1 MLLAYAKLALK
12 DELLD
17 STVPDDPYLGREL
30 GRYFP
35 KAVSERYP
43 DAMANH
49 RLRREIIATQLAN
62 SIINRGGPALMVRI
76 EDQTGAAVSG
86 IAAAFA
92 AVRDSYGMTDLNG
105 AIDTLD
111 AKIAGDLQLELHA
124 AVQDLLLD
132 RIVWFLRNVD
142 LSQGLAGVVEHYR
155 AGIDVMA
162 GALADILPG
171 DAAATRNARIAA
183 LTEARVPDEL
193 ARRLADLPL
202 LAAATDIVLVA
213 DRTGKPIPE
222 VAATYFAAG
231 AFFKLD
237 RIVGA
242 ARGISVSDYFD
253 RLALDRSLDSIGAAE
268 RRLTAEMLGNG
279 VAGPAAVDAW
289 VKTRQGEVDRIRA
302 AVDEIAGSGLTLS
315 KLSVAASLLGDLVRQ

>member
-1 MLLAYAKLALK
+1 
-12 DELLD
+12 
-17 STVPDDPYLGREL
+17 
-30 GRYFP
+30 
-35 KAVSERYP
+35 
-43 DAMANH
+43 
-49 RLRREIIATQLAN
+49 
-62 SIINRGGPALMVRI
+62 VRI
-76 EDQTGAAVSG
+76 ADQTGAVPAD

-92 AVRDSYGMTDLNG
+92 AVRDSYGMPELNEEIN
-105 AIDTLD
+105 ALD
-111 AKIAGDLQLELHA
+111 NRISGKLQLSLYA

-155 AGIDVMA
+155 AGIDIMA
-162 GALADILPG
+162 GALADVLPG
-171 DAAATRNARIAA
+171 EAAATRNARIAA
-183 LTEARVPDEL
+183 LTEARVPYAL

-202 LAAATDIVLVA
+202 LAAATDVVLVA

-242 ARGISVSDYFD
+242 ARSISVSDYFD

-268 RRLTAEMLGNG
+268 RRLTAEMIGNG

-289 VKTRQGEVDRIRA
+289 VKTRQGKVDRIRA

-315 KLSVAASLLGDLVRQ
+315 KLSVAASLLGDLVRH